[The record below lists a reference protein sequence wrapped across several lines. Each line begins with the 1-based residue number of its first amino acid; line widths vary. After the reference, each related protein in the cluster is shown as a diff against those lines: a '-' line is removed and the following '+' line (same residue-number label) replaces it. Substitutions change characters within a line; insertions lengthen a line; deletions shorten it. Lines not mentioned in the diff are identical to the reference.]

1 MTCSVPGLL
10 NASFNDGASVH
21 LCRDIISS
29 MFREQIRFVVVVAAV
44 SKFTRDVMIFIIVQS
59 SML

>member
-21 LCRDIISS
+21 LCRDIFPPCFENKSDLLLLLLQLVNLLEMS
-29 MFREQIRFVVVVAAV
+29 
-44 SKFTRDVMIFIIVQS
+44 
-59 SML
+59 